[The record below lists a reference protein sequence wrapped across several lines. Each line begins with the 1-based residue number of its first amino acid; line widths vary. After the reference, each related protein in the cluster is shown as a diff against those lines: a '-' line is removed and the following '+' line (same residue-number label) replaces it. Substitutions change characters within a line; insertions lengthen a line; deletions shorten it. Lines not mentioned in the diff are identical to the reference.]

1 MELRDIDQKNLISNS
16 EQTVN
21 TSLEANQYPSDQ
33 FQSQDYNPEKPF
45 FENQNNPPSYQ
56 PSYQFEKV
64 QNIAEIPHK
73 AIYQPNTNFFS
84 IQAGYSFS
92 SSYILITIFSLV
104 FLFGIIA
111 IILNIMHPIISIIIL
126 IFSIYILI
134 FSILPFFSTDNVIQ
148 ISLEDTY
155 VTIIGKAY
163 CCRKKV
169 RAYSKSQLIRLDLEE
184 EEIGNKIHSK
194 VYRVYLILNEGP
206 KELLFIGNIER
217 YTIEEIRYLLFCVNN
232 HISTKMH

>member
-73 AIYQPNTNFFS
+73 AIYQPNTNFF
-84 IQAGYSFS
+84 QFKQV
-92 SSYILITIFSLV
+92 ILSHRAIFL
-104 FLFGIIA
+104 
-111 IILNIMHPIISIIIL
+111 
-126 IFSIYILI
+126 
-134 FSILPFFSTDNVIQ
+134 
-148 ISLEDTY
+148 
-155 VTIIGKAY
+155 
-163 CCRKKV
+163 
-169 RAYSKSQLIRLDLEE
+169 
-184 EEIGNKIHSK
+184 
-194 VYRVYLILNEGP
+194 
-206 KELLFIGNIER
+206 
-217 YTIEEIRYLLFCVNN
+217 
-232 HISTKMH
+232 